1 MTPLE
6 MRVLV
11 VDDSAVNRRSI
22 SEMLSGVPGVR
33 VVGKAA
39 NGEEALRL
47 VHVTEPDVVTL
58 DLEMPRMDGFTFL
71 RILMSKRPMPVLVI
85 SSYSQKENVFKALE
99 LGAVDFVAKPD
110 LLVPGDRSIREELV
124 TKITMM
130 RGLHHLKGPSTS
142 TVRSRPPAP
151 ASAERPGRAPERLVV
166 IAASTGGP
174 SALMDVIA
182 ALPENVNF
190 AVLIA
195 QHMPEKF
202 TRTFAERMDRRSR
215 LRVREAEHEDPIRAG
230 EVLICPGLRCM
241 EVWQADDDLLVR
253 VVHPAATDRYV
264 PSADRL
270 FHSAARA
277 FGPKV
282 VGVVLT
288 GMADDG
294 ARGAQM
300 IREVGGQVIA
310 ESDETAVVFGMPR
323 AVIELGAASQI
334 LPLHEIAQALVSM
347 DAPAAE
353 SLTSRYL

>member
-1 MTPLE
+1 MK
-6 MRVLV
+6 VLV

-47 VHVTEPDVVTL
+47 VHITEPDVVTL

-110 LLVPGDRSIREELV
+110 LLVPGDSSIRDELV
-124 TKITMM
+124 AKISMM
-130 RGLHHLKGPSTS
+130 RGLHHLKGPTTT
-142 TVRSRPPAP
+142 TVRSRPPTLAP
-151 ASAERPGRAPERLVV
+151 PDRPGRKPNRLVV

-174 SALMDVIA
+174 SALMEVIGGM
-182 ALPENVNF
+182 PEIVNF
-190 AVLIA
+190 SVLIA

-215 LRVREAEHEDPIRAG
+215 LRVREAEHDEPIRAG
-230 EVLICPGLRCM
+230 EVLICPGMRCM
-241 EVWQADDDLLVR
+241 EVAAVNDELRVR
-253 VVHPAATDRYV
+253 VGHPLATDRYV

-270 FHSAARA
+270 FVSAARA
-277 FGPKV
+277 YGSKV
-282 VGVVLT
+282 IGVVLT

-294 ARGAQM
+294 AKGSLAVRERG
-300 IREVGGQVIA
+300 GHVIA

-334 LPLHEIAQALVSM
+334 LPLGEISDALLVL
-347 DAPAAE
+347 DTPAIGP
-353 SLTSRYL
+353 SQS